1 MDAIQ
6 LLGLLAF
13 LLLGFGGGW
22 LWRSRTRAA
31 PREIVVRSSIEELRA
46 IGELSVFKAVS
57 KDLITHSD
65 HTFGE
70 FGRKYLSWAFTKK
83 KLAMVF
89 EFEMDFRYDLRSEQ
103 FRIEAVG
110 LPAAEAGSRPAG
122 MPPPAP
128 PGARIDLPPCKV
140 EVSIKDLAFYDEQ
153 RSRLLPWLLPDLL
166 QGFFD
171 GRFSEEDKNRLIGAA
186 RAHAM
191 AQAQGLAERYRAQVE
206 RSAYTTLAMLV
217 RPLGYPSVEVRF
229 AQRQELTTDVGAAL
243 AEALEAAASPR
254 AAVAA
259 EPIGRAALLDGLAGR
274 GELRD
279 APMGDDG
286 GVSPSSVRSAPPPR
300 G

>member
-1 MDAIQ
+1 MD
-6 LLGLLAF
+6 LTTLGALVVF

-22 LWRSRTRAA
+22 AWRARRRAE
-31 PREIVVRSSIEELRA
+31 PREIVVRSSVDELRA

-89 EFEMDFRYDLRSEQ
+89 EFEMDFRYDLRSE
-103 FRIEAVG
+103 RCRVEAIRPPTDVG
-110 LPAAEAGSRPAG
+110 PRPGAPL
-122 MPPPAP
+122 PPPKALVE
-128 PGARIDLPPCKV
+128 LPPCRV

-217 RPLGYPSVEVRF
+217 RPLGYAEIEVRF
-229 AQRQELTTDVGAAL
+229 APKQELSTDIAAPL
-243 AEALEAAASPR
+243 A
-254 AAVAA
+254 
-259 EPIGRAALLDGLAGR
+259 DGLAAAVTPPPAAPAVPDAW
-274 GELRD
+274 GE
-279 APMGDDG
+279 
-286 GVSPSSVRSAPPPR
+286 APPIPAAARVATPR
-300 G
+300 TANGSMPPH

>member
-6 LLGLLAF
+6 LVGLLVF

-22 LWRSRTRAA
+22 LWRARGKSA
-31 PREIVVRSSIEELRA
+31 PRELVVRSSIDELRA

-89 EFEMDFRYDLRSEQ
+89 EFEMDFRYDLRSDQ
-103 FRIEAVG
+103 FRIEATGPSADVG
-110 LPAAEAGSRPAG
+110 PRPGA
-122 MPPPAP
+122 PQPP

-217 RPLGYPSVEVRF
+217 RPLGYPAVEVRF
-229 AQRQELTTDVGAAL
+229 AQRQELTTDVGSAL
-243 AEALEAAASPR
+243 AEALDAAAAPRVAAPAEPLPPGSPSNGAAARADAYRTSPR
-254 AAVAA
+254 
-259 EPIGRAALLDGLAGR
+259 EG
-274 GELRD
+274 D
-279 APMGDDG
+279 AT
-286 GVSPSSVRSAPPPR
+286 PPR
-300 G
+300 D

>member
-1 MDAIQ
+1 MD
-6 LLGLLAF
+6 LATLAALVVF

-22 LWRSRTRAA
+22 AWRAKRRAE
-31 PREIVVRSSIEELRA
+31 PRELLVRSSIDELRA

-89 EFEMDFRYDLRSEQ
+89 EFEMDFRYDLRSDR
-103 FRIEAVG
+103 FRIDAQR
-110 LPAAEAGSRPAG
+110 PAADVGPREGAPQ
-122 MPPPAP
+122 PPAK
-128 PGARIDLPPCKV
+128 ALIELPPCRV

-206 RSAYTTLAMLV
+206 RSAYTTLAML
-217 RPLGYPSVEVRF
+217 
-229 AQRQELTTDVGAAL
+229 
-243 AEALEAAASPR
+243 
-254 AAVAA
+254 
-259 EPIGRAALLDGLAGR
+259 
-274 GELRD
+274 
-279 APMGDDG
+279 
-286 GVSPSSVRSAPPPR
+286 
-300 G
+300 

>member
-1 MDAIQ
+1 MDIAT
-6 LLGLLAF
+6 LGALVVF

-22 LWRSRTRAA
+22 AWRARRRSE
-31 PREIVVRSSIEELRA
+31 PRELVVRSSIDELRA

-89 EFEMDFRYDLRSEQ
+89 EFEMDFRYDLRSDR
-103 FRIEAVG
+103 FRIDAQRPPADVG
-110 LPAAEAGSRPAG
+110 PREGTPLPAPKALIE
-122 MPPPAP
+122 
-128 PGARIDLPPCKV
+128 LPPCKV

-217 RPLGYPSVEVRF
+217 RPLGYPEIEVRF
-229 AQRQELTTDVGAAL
+229 AQSQELSTDVGAPFGPEGRPIPPPLPQA
-243 AEALEAAASPR
+243 APAPMVSPVVPAPDGRADPVPAASPGPR
-254 AAVAA
+254 
-259 EPIGRAALLDGLAGR
+259 PDRT
-274 GELRD
+274 
-279 APMGDDG
+279 
-286 GVSPSSVRSAPPPR
+286 GVPPR
-300 G
+300 

>member
-1 MDAIQ
+1 MD
-6 LLGLLAF
+6 LSTLAALVVF

-22 LWRSRTRAA
+22 LWRARHRAV
-31 PREIVVRSSIEELRA
+31 PRELVVRSSIDELRA
-46 IGELSVFKAVS
+46 IGELSAFKAVS

-89 EFEMDFRYDLRSEQ
+89 EFEMDFRYDLRSDL
-103 FRIEAVG
+103 FRIQAEVSS
-110 LPAAEAGSRPAG
+110 PDAAGRIA
-122 MPPPAP
+122 AP
-128 PGARIDLPPCKV
+128 HARIELPPCKV

-171 GRFSEEDKNRLIGAA
+171 GRFSEDDKNRLISAA

-191 AQAQGLAERYRAQVE
+191 AQAQGLAERYREQVE
-206 RSAYTTLAMLV
+206 RSAYTTLTMLV
-217 RPLGYPSVEVRF
+217 RPLGYPSVEVKF
-229 AQRQELTTDVGAAL
+229 AQRQELSTNVDTPLFDTPSG
-243 AEALEAAASPR
+243 AAASP
-254 AAVAA
+254 V
-259 EPIGRAALLDGLAGR
+259 PIDAPGAR
-274 GELRD
+274 GE
-279 APMGDDG
+279 APALARQAPEPR
-286 GVSPSSVRSAPPPR
+286 VSRPP

>member
-1 MDAIQ
+1 MDLAT
-6 LLGLLAF
+6 LVGLVVF
-13 LLLGFGGGW
+13 MVLGFGGGW
-22 LWRSRTRAA
+22 AWRARRRAE
-31 PREIVVRSSIEELRA
+31 PRELVVRSSVDELRA

-89 EFEMDFRYDLRSEQ
+89 EFEMDFRYDLRSE
-103 FRIEAVG
+103 RCRVEAIAPPVDLG
-110 LPAAEAGSRPAG
+110 PRAGTV
-122 MPPPAP
+122 PPPTKAL
-128 PGARIDLPPCKV
+128 IELPPCKV

-206 RSAYTTLAMLV
+206 RSAYTTLTLLV
-217 RPLGYPSVEVRF
+217 RPLGYTDVEVRF
-229 AQRQELTTDVGAAL
+229 ATRQELSTDIGGQL
-243 AEALEAAASPR
+243 LERLGGAASPT
-254 AAVAA
+254 ATVPGPAPAPLA
-259 EPIGRAALLDGLAGR
+259 EPMPAMPAQAAGQA
-274 GELRD
+274 
-279 APMGDDG
+279 APPAASGAA
-286 GVSPSSVRSAPPPR
+286 APPPSAWPR

>member
-1 MDAIQ
+1 MDLTT
-6 LLGLLAF
+6 LLSLLVFLLA
-13 LLLGFGGGW
+13 GFGGGW
-22 LWRSRTRAA
+22 LWRARARSG
-31 PREIVVRSSIEELRA
+31 PREVMVRSSIDELRA

-70 FGRKYLSWAFTKK
+70 FGRKYLRWAFTKK

-89 EFEMDFRYDLRSEQ
+89 EFEMDFRYDLRSDR
-103 FRIEAVG
+103 FRIVAETV
-110 LPAAEAGSRPAG
+110 AADADARPG
-122 MPPPAP
+122 TPPPP
-128 PGARIDLPPCKV
+128 PKALVELPPCRV

-171 GRFSEEDKNRLIGAA
+171 GRFSEDDKNRLIGAA

-217 RPLGYPSVEVRF
+217 RPLGYPSLEVRF
-229 AQRQELTTDVGAAL
+229 AQRQELSTDVGAPFDAL
-243 AEALEAAASPR
+243 GAPLP
-254 AAVAA
+254 AVA
-259 EPIGRAALLDGLAGR
+259 PDVSR
-274 GELRD
+274 GD
-279 APMGDDG
+279 AVGAPPSVAPMEGSMPSLRAQRADPG
-286 GVSPSSVRSAPPPR
+286 G

>member
-1 MDAIQ
+1 MD
-6 LLGLLAF
+6 LATLAALVVF

-22 LWRSRTRAA
+22 AWRAKRRAE
-31 PREIVVRSSIEELRA
+31 PRELVVRRANDELRA
-46 IGELSVFKAVS
+46 IGELAVFKAVS

-89 EFEMDFRYDLRSEQ
+89 EFEMDFRYDLRSDR
-103 FRIEAVG
+103 FRVDAQR
-110 LPAAEAGSRPAG
+110 PAADVGPREGAPQ
-122 MPPPAP
+122 PPAK
-128 PGARIDLPPCKV
+128 ALIELPPCKV

-217 RPLGYPSVEVRF
+217 RPLGYPEIEVRF
-229 AQRQELTTDVGAAL
+229 AQNQELSTDVGAPFGPEGRPIAPL
-243 AEALEAAASPR
+243 PFADAASPVAGVDGR
-254 AAVAA
+254 VDPAAVPIAPRA
-259 EPIGRAALLDGLAGR
+259 ERPA
-274 GELRD
+274 
-279 APMGDDG
+279 
-286 GVSPSSVRSAPPPR
+286 APPH
-300 G
+300 

>member
-1 MDAIQ
+1 MDLVTLAA
-6 LLGLLAF
+6 LLAF
-13 LLLGFGGGW
+13 LALGFGGGW
-22 LWRSRTRAA
+22 AWRASRRAA
-31 PREIVVRSSIEELRA
+31 PRELVVRSSIDELRA

-89 EFEMDFRYDLRSEQ
+89 EFEMDFRFDLRSEQ
-103 FRIEAVG
+103 FRIEAQRPPADVG
-110 LPAAEAGSRPAG
+110 PRPGEPAA
-122 MPPPAP
+122 AP
-128 PGARIDLPPCKV
+128 KALIELPPCKV

-191 AQAQGLAERYRAQVE
+191 AQAQGLADRYRAQVE

-229 AQRQELTTDVGAAL
+229 AQRQELSTDVGGPL
-243 AEALEAAASPR
+243 AELAAGRR
-254 AAVAA
+254 APAVPQAVTVPVTVPVPA
-259 EPIGRAALLDGLAGR
+259 EPVPPPIVDAPLPAGR
-274 GELRD
+274 D
-279 APMGDDG
+279 
-286 GVSPSSVRSAPPPR
+286 VPPPR
-300 G
+300 

>member
-1 MDAIQ
+1 MDTAT
-6 LLGLLAF
+6 LLALVAF

-22 LWRSRTRAA
+22 AWRARRRAE
-31 PREIVVRSSIEELRA
+31 PREIVVRSSIDELRA

-65 HTFGE
+65 HTFGD

-89 EFEMDFRYDLRSEQ
+89 EFEMDFRYDLRSDR
-103 FRIEAVG
+103 FRIEALRPMADTG
-110 LPAAEAGSRPAG
+110 PREGSAA
-122 MPPPAP
+122 PPPKAL
-128 PGARIDLPPCKV
+128 IELPPCKV

-191 AQAQGLAERYRAQVE
+191 AQAQGLADRYRAQVE
-206 RSAYTTLAMLV
+206 RSAWTTLAMLV
-217 RPLGYPSVEVRF
+217 RPLGYPDVEVRF
-229 AQRQELTTDVGAAL
+229 AQGQELSIDLGAPVPDAL
-243 AEALEAAASPR
+243 ATGPAAPRGVNPTLPPEAVPAPLAGPR
-254 AAVAA
+254 A
-259 EPIGRAALLDGLAGR
+259 E
-274 GELRD
+274 
-279 APMGDDG
+279 
-286 GVSPSSVRSAPPPR
+286 PR

>member
-1 MDAIQ
+1 MD
-6 LLGLLAF
+6 LATLAALVVF
-13 LLLGFGGGW
+13 MLVGFGGGW
-22 LWRSRTRAA
+22 AWHAKRRAE
-31 PREIVVRSSIEELRA
+31 PRELVVRSSIDELRA

-70 FGRKYLSWAFTKK
+70 FGRKYLSWAFTRK

-89 EFEMDFRYDLRSEQ
+89 EFEMDFRYDLRSDR
-103 FRIEAVG
+103 FRIDAQ
-110 LPAAEAGSRPAG
+110 R
-122 MPPPAP
+122 PPADVGP
-128 PGARIDLPPCKV
+128 RPGAPSPPAKALIQLPPCRV

-217 RPLGYPSVEVRF
+217 RPLGYPEIEVRF
-229 AQRQELTTDVGAAL
+229 AQNQELSTDVGAPFGPEGRPLPSPSPAPAPPASVPAGPGAR
-243 AEALEAAASPR
+243 AESAPVAGPR
-254 AAVAA
+254 AERV
-259 EPIGRAALLDGLAGR
+259 
-274 GELRD
+274 
-279 APMGDDG
+279 
-286 GVSPSSVRSAPPPR
+286 PPP

>member
-1 MDAIQ
+1 MDFAT
-6 LLGLLAF
+6 LAGLAAF

-22 LWRSRTRAA
+22 AWRAKRRAE
-31 PREIVVRSSIEELRA
+31 PRELVVRSSIDELRA

-70 FGRKYLSWAFTKK
+70 FGRKYLRWAFTKK

-89 EFEMDFRYDLRSEQ
+89 EFEMDFRYDLRSER
-103 FRIEAVG
+103 FRVEAI
-110 LPAAEAGSRPAG
+110 R
-122 MPPPAP
+122 PPADVGP
-128 PGARIDLPPCKV
+128 RDGAPQPVPKALIELPPCKV

-171 GRFSEEDKNRLIGAA
+171 GRFSEDDKNRLIGAA

-191 AQAQGLAERYRAQVE
+191 AQAHGLAERYRAQVE

-217 RPLGYPSVEVRF
+217 RPLGYPELEVRF
-229 AQRQELTTDVGAAL
+229 ASNQELSTDVSAPFGDGARGAATL
-243 AEALEAAASPR
+243 PPAADPMAGPEGWGASPAPPASVPVAARGNGASGAASH
-254 AAVAA
+254 
-259 EPIGRAALLDGLAGR
+259 
-274 GELRD
+274 
-279 APMGDDG
+279 
-286 GVSPSSVRSAPPPR
+286 
-300 G
+300 

>member
-1 MDAIQ
+1 MDLMQ
-6 LLGLLAF
+6 LVGLVAF
-13 LLLGFGGGW
+13 MALGFGGGW
-22 LWRSRTRAA
+22 LWRSRRRAE
-31 PREIVVRSSIEELRA
+31 PREIVVRSSIDELRA

-89 EFEMDFRYDLRSEQ
+89 EFEMDFRYDLRSDR
-103 FRIEAVG
+103 FRIEALRAPADVG
-110 LPAAEAGSRPAG
+110 PRAGT
-122 MPPPAP
+122 PPPP
-128 PGARIDLPPCKV
+128 PVASIELPPCRV

-153 RSRLLPWLLPDLL
+153 RSRLLPWLLPDLA

-217 RPLGYPSVEVRF
+217 RPLGYPAIEIRF
-229 AQRQELTTDVGAAL
+229 AQRQEISTDVGGPLIDAFDRAG
-243 AEALEAAASPR
+243 PR
-254 AAVAA
+254 PVAA
-259 EPIGRAALLDGLAGR
+259 PPLEPARAGVDALPD
-274 GELRD
+274 
-279 APMGDDG
+279 
-286 GVSPSSVRSAPPPR
+286 GVSPDARPGPPPAR
-300 G
+300 PVG

>member
-1 MDAIQ
+1 MDFVQ
-6 LLGLLAF
+6 LAGLILF

-22 LWRSRTRAA
+22 IWRSRRRVE
-31 PREIVVRSSIEELRA
+31 PRELVVRSSIDELRA
-46 IGELSVFKAVS
+46 IGELSAFKAVS

-89 EFEMDFRYDLRSEQ
+89 EFEMDFRYDLRSEL
-103 FRIEAVG
+103 FRIEAV
-110 LPAAEAGSRPAG
+110 LPAADVGPRTGAPQAPA
-122 MPPPAP
+122 M
-128 PGARIDLPPCKV
+128 ARIDLPPCKV

-191 AQAQGLAERYRAQVE
+191 AQAQGLAERYRGQVE
-206 RSAYTTLAMLV
+206 RSAHATLAMLV
-217 RPLGYPSVEVRF
+217 RPLGYPAIEVRF
-229 AQRQELTTDVGAAL
+229 ADRQELSTDVGKQLLDRLNGLAGTPTSAPR
-243 AEALEAAASPR
+243 AEALPAAASREDEPGRVAPR
-254 AAVAA
+254 AAH
-259 EPIGRAALLDGLAGR
+259 
-274 GELRD
+274 
-279 APMGDDG
+279 
-286 GVSPSSVRSAPPPR
+286 PPD
-300 G
+300 

>member
-1 MDAIQ
+1 MDLTTLA
-6 LLGLLAF
+6 GLAGF

-22 LWRSRTRAA
+22 AWRAA
-31 PREIVVRSSIEELRA
+31 RRQPPRELVVRSSIDELRA

-89 EFEMDFRYDLRSEQ
+89 EFEMDFRFDLRSES
-103 FRIEAVG
+103 FRIQAIVPAVD
-110 LPAAEAGSRPAG
+110 AAAASDL
-122 MPPPAP
+122 PPAP
-128 PGARIDLPPCKV
+128 PRALIELPPCKV

-171 GRFSEEDKNRLIGAA
+171 GRFSEDDKNRLIGAA

-191 AQAQGLAERYRAQVE
+191 SQAQGLAERYRAQVE

-217 RPLGYPSVEVRF
+217 RPLGYPTIEVRF
-229 AQRQELTTDVGAAL
+229 AQRQELSTDIGAPLLDDA
-243 AEALEAAASPR
+243 P
-254 AAVAA
+254 AA
-259 EPIGRAALLDGLAGR
+259 EPMPPPQAPRVAAPGEGEPAGR
-274 GELRD
+274 PG
-279 APMGDDG
+279 
-286 GVSPSSVRSAPPPR
+286 
-300 G
+300 

>member
-1 MDAIQ
+1 MD
-6 LLGLLAF
+6 LATLAALVVF
-13 LLLGFGGGW
+13 LALGFGGGW
-22 LWRSRTRAA
+22 AWRAKRHAE
-31 PREIVVRSSIEELRA
+31 PRELVVRSSIDELRA

-89 EFEMDFRYDLRSEQ
+89 EFEMDFRYDLRSDRL
-103 FRIEAVG
+103 RIDAQR
-110 LPAAEAGSRPAG
+110 PAADAGPREGAPQ
-122 MPPPAP
+122 PPAK
-128 PGARIDLPPCKV
+128 ALIELPPCKI

-217 RPLGYPSVEVRF
+217 RPLGYPEIEVRF
-229 AQRQELTTDVGAAL
+229 ARNQELSTDVGTPFGPEGRPVAPLPSSDAASTV
-243 AEALEAAASPR
+243 AGVDGRVEPAAVPISPR
-254 AAVAA
+254 AERPA
-259 EPIGRAALLDGLAGR
+259 
-274 GELRD
+274 
-279 APMGDDG
+279 
-286 GVSPSSVRSAPPPR
+286 SPPH
-300 G
+300 